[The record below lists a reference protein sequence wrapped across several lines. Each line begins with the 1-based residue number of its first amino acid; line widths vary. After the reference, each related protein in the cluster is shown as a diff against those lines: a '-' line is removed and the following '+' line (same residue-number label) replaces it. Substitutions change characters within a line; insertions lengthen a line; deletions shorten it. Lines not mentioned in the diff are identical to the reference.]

1 MSENGPREGTRD
13 LPRRDPEAGRRGVDA
28 GSLTGAAYDTH
39 GRQQRRRTRDVL
51 ELAREGL
58 SPEEVVR
65 RYGRDHPTERPPT
78 VGEVA
83 EIVAAAGSRSASPQR
98 RRPA

>member
-28 GSLTGAAYDTH
+28 GSLTGAAYDTV
-39 GRQQRRRTRDVL
+39 GRQQRRRVREVL

-58 SPEEVVR
+58 SAEEVVR

-78 VGEVA
+78 VDEVE
-83 EIVAAAGSRSASPQR
+83 EIVAAGTPHAASARPR
-98 RRPA
+98 RAA